1 MRKLRLLLP
10 FALLTLVLSLALAAC
25 GGGGESDEDK
35 VVETIETSATS
46 TDPADCKKF
55 ATQNFMEQTESEK
68 GSKAVKS
75 CEEEAED
82 TEGDPESVDVS
93 KVEIDDSKA
102 TADVAFNGGN
112 FDGQTLGV
120 ALVEEDADWKLDE
133 VTGFT
138 KFDQEKLVAN
148 FEKLFESGEEPLEP
162 PVVTCMGEAFRELSQ
177 SEFEELLFGGSQQP
191 VIEIAEGCQESLQ
204 Q

>member
-1 MRKLRLLLP
+1 VRKLRLLLP
-10 FALLTLVLSLALAAC
+10 FALLTLVLGLSLAAC

-35 VVETIETSATS
+35 VVETIEISATS
-46 TDPADCKKF
+46 TDPADCKEL
-55 ATQNFMEQTESEK
+55 ATQRFMEQTESEK

-93 KVEIDDSKA
+93 NVEVNGSEA

-120 ALVEEDADWKLDE
+120 ALVGEEADWKLDE
-133 VTGFT
+133 VTGFA
-138 KFDQEKLVAN
+138 KFDQDKLAAN
-148 FEKLFESGEEPLEP
+148 FEKLFESGEEPLESQT
-162 PVVTCMGEAFRELSQ
+162 VACMGEVFRELSKP
-177 SEFEELLFGGSQQP
+177 EFEELLFGGSQQP
-191 VIEIAEGCQESLQ
+191 VIEIAEGCQQ
-204 Q
+204 GQ

>member
-10 FALLTLVLSLALAAC
+10 FALLTLVLSLSLAAC

-35 VVETIETSATS
+35 IVETIETSATS
-46 TDPADCKKF
+46 TDPADCKEL

-75 CEEEAED
+75 CEEETED
-82 TEGDPESVDVS
+82 TEGDPESVEVS
-93 KVEIDDSKA
+93 NVAINGSKA
-102 TADVAFNGGN
+102 TADAAFSGGN

-120 ALVEEDADWKLDE
+120 ALVEEDSDWKLDE
-133 VTGFT
+133 VAGFT
-138 KFDQEKLVAN
+138 EFDQEKLVAN

-162 PVVTCMGEAFRELSQ
+162 QVTTCMGEVFRELSKP
-177 SEFEELLFGGSQQP
+177 EFEELLFGGSQQP
-191 VIEIAEGCQESLQ
+191 IVEIAEGCQQ
-204 Q
+204 GQ